1 MPYFQFRSELSI
13 AEGIVFKGD
22 KIVIP
27 SSLRKEMKERIHQGH
42 LGIEKFK
49 ARARQVMYWPNINA
63 DISDMVS
70 NGTICIENQCHHQ
83 REPLISH
90 DVPTQPWYKVGMD
103 LFSFKGQSY
112 LVIVD
117 YFSNFPELCHLS
129 DTHSTSVIAKVKAT
143 FSRYGIPKYVV
154 SDNGPQ
160 FSSFEFA
167 QFAKGW
173 DFIHDP
179 SSPKYPKS
187 NGMAENAVK
196 IVKGLLKKA
205 DKHKEDPYLALIAHR
220 STPSSSDNKSPY
232 EKLFGHAMRTTLIRI
247 RKDNSWPTKAKVI
260 AKAQSPRSY
269 FVKTEEGNTMRR
281 NRSDLLK
288 SNEQFTQAPPDID
301 KPVSESTD
309 SLSASHPIPN
319 LDTSQSYR
327 SCLRSSVNPPS
338 RFGFDVER
346 RKQK

>member
-1 MPYFQFRSELSI
+1 
-13 AEGIVFKGD
+13 
-22 KIVIP
+22 
-27 SSLRKEMKERIHQGH
+27 
-42 LGIEKFK
+42 
-49 ARARQVMYWPNINA
+49 
-63 DISDMVS
+63 
-70 NGTICIENQCHHQ
+70 
-83 REPLISH
+83 
-90 DVPTQPWYKVGMD
+90 MD
-103 LFSFKGQSY
+103 LFSFKGWSY

-129 DTHSTSVIAKVKAT
+129 DTHSTSVITKVKAT

-167 QFAKGW
+167 HFANDW

-179 SSPKYPKS
+179 SSLKYPKL
-187 NGMAENAVK
+187 NGTAENAIK

-205 DKHKEDPYLALIAHR
+205 DKHKEDPYLALIAHH

-232 EKLFGHAMRTTLIRI
+232 EKLFGHAMRTTLPDLRNMRKSKNIPASNLPAKFQPKYSDKQRYYYNSSAKELPDIPVGSTVRI

-269 FVKTEEGNTMRR
+269 FVKTEEGNTLRR

-288 SNEQFTQAPPDID
+288 SNEQFTHAPPDID
-301 KPVSESTD
+301 MSVSESTD
-309 SLSASHPIPN
+309 SPSASHPTPN
-319 LDTSQSYR
+319 LDTNHSYR
-327 SCLRSSVNPPS
+327 SRLRSSVNPPS
-338 RFGFDVER
+338 HFGFDVER
-346 RKQK
+346 WKQKWL